1 MSFMLNFWKSLFASP
16 DHIQVVPN
24 KGFTVWLTTFTAG
37 AMSFVAVI
45 GLAFSLICAE
55 LSNRWGDSLKSTSS
69 VRLSAPTDLLE
80 KQTSIALA
88 ILDQTKGVG
97 SARLVGL
104 QDKKKL
110 LEPWLGFD
118 FPLEAIEMPALIEIQ
133 ETEVG
138 IDYEGLRLR
147 LSAVLPS
154 ATLDNHS
161 EWRRPIEVVAALI
174 SQLGMFTVALLVLS
188 SVAMVSMAANAALSA
203 NMKVLRVLRLVGAFD
218 AFIVTAFVRIFTFR
232 VFVGSILGT
241 FFAGIVLVLM
251 PDLSD
256 NLGILDEVNLDLI
269 DKIWLGMVPL
279 IFVIISIFVTRMS
292 VKTALKRLV

>member
-1 MSFMLNFWKSLFASP
+1 MSFMLNFWKSLLASP

-24 KGFTVWLTTFTAG
+24 KDFRVWLTTFTAG

-55 LSNRWGDSLKSTSS
+55 LSNRWGDSLKSASS

-147 LSAVLPS
+147 LSAELPS
-154 ATLDNHS
+154 AT
-161 EWRRPIEVVAALI
+161 
-174 SQLGMFTVALLVLS
+174 
-188 SVAMVSMAANAALSA
+188 
-203 NMKVLRVLRLVGAFD
+203 
-218 AFIVTAFVRIFTFR
+218 
-232 VFVGSILGT
+232 
-241 FFAGIVLVLM
+241 
-251 PDLSD
+251 
-256 NLGILDEVNLDLI
+256 
-269 DKIWLGMVPL
+269 
-279 IFVIISIFVTRMS
+279 
-292 VKTALKRLV
+292 